1 MCNKE
6 RHALLRDMH
15 LLPTNFGTTRG
26 HWGLRT
32 VFPAGDSNRLCGKYT
47 LAGHILTAL
56 IVTDMIAL
64 RASFLSI

>member
-26 HWGLRT
+26 HWGSRT
-32 VFPAGDSNRLCGKYT
+32 VFPAGDSNGLGGKYT
-47 LAGHILTAL
+47 GHILTAL